1 MAMKLRTGLAAS
13 LTLVVAVAMVAF
25 LPVGAGAATP
35 VGRAAP
41 YEYLGWGSPPAPA
54 AVTAAT
60 GIHDFTLAFMLS
72 RKTCDPAWDGSRPLT
87 GGVDQSA
94 ISSIRAAGGDVV
106 VSFGGWSGR
115 KLGNKCKTTSA
126 LAAAYQRVI
135 NAYALKAIDIDIEHG
150 EMSSVKV
157 RDRVV
162 AALGT
167 IARANPG
174 LEISVTFGS
183 SPTGPDAKG
192 AAMISYAA
200 SIGFLPTAW
209 TVMPFDFGGPASTNM
224 AQASIGAVQGLA
236 RLVQSGYRTTLA
248 TAYLHSGISSMNG
261 RTDDGETVSVADLQS
276 MLAFAQ
282 QNHLGRLTFWSVN
295 RDRSCGG
302 STTGADSCSG
312 VAQTPYA
319 YSKVVAQYQ
328 G

>member
-1 MAMKLRTGLAAS
+1 MKLRTGLAAS
-13 LTLVVAVAMVAF
+13 LTIVVALAMVA
-25 LPVGAGAATP
+25 LMPVGAGAATP

-54 AVTAAT
+54 TVTAAA
-60 GIHDFTLAFMLS
+60 GIDDFTLAFMLS
-72 RKTCDPAWDGSRPLT
+72 KKTCDPAADGSRPLT
-87 GGVDQSA
+87 GGADQSA

-115 KLGNKCKTTSA
+115 KLGNKCKTTAA
-126 LAAAYQRVI
+126 LATAYQKVI

-150 EMSSVKV
+150 EMSSAKV
-157 RDRVV
+157 RNRVV
-162 AALGT
+162 AALAT
-167 IARANPG
+167 VARTNPG
-174 LEISVTFGS
+174 LEIYVTFGT
-183 SPTGPDAKG
+183 SPTGPEAKG

-209 TVMPFDFGGPASTNM
+209 TVMPFDFGGSASTNM
-224 AQASIGAVQGLA
+224 GQASITAVQGLA
-236 RLVQSGYRTTLA
+236 RLVQSAYRSTLA

-261 RTDDGETVSVADLQS
+261 RTDDGETVSVSDFQS
-276 MLAFAQ
+276 ILAFAQ

-295 RDRSCGG
+295 RDRPCDG
-302 STTGADSCSG
+302 TTTSADSCSG
-312 VAQTPYA
+312 VAQTPYS